1 MELTGFFALFEEN
14 VMKQRVI
21 LSGIR
26 PTGILH
32 LGNLLGAMRH
42 FVELAKDPK
51 NFCMYFIANQHAQT
65 TGMDPV
71 SAAEMQKE
79 LLGIVLDF
87 MACGLDPNSDNVL
100 LYAQSSIPETS
111 ELAWMLSCVATVS
124 ELMGMHHFA
133 EKREALKTGSDTA
146 STGLLTYPVLM
157 AADILGPNAHLVP
170 VGADQ
175 HEHVE
180 LARSLARRFNNR
192 FGVEHF
198 RIPEL
203 LEGPGI
209 RVPGLKG
216 QGKMGK
222 SEPKGTLS
230 LHDSPDLI
238 RTKIKKAD
246 KRLPDNLSTG
256 EKSIEPRIEDQPGIP
271 EKCRVYLLH
280 ALACNSAAEEMEIQF
295 GCRRGTLR
303 CGDCKHM
310 LANRIVDM
318 LTPIQERRR
327 ELNAQGG
334 EKLALE
340 ILHEHGKRARAIIAP
355 NVQAIKELTGI
366 PTY

>member
-1 MELTGFFALFEEN
+1 MER
-14 VMKQRVI
+14 KII

-32 LGNLLGAMRH
+32 LGNYLGAIRY
-42 FVELAKDPK
+42 FVELAQDP
-51 NFCMYFIANQHAQT
+51 NHFCMFFIANQHGQT
-65 TGMDPV
+65 TGMDPA
-71 SAAEMQKE
+71 SATEMQKE

-87 MACGLDPNSDNVL
+87 IACGLDPNADNVL
-100 LYAQSSIPETS
+100 LYAQSSVPETS
-111 ELAWMLSCVATVS
+111 ELAWILSCVATVS
-124 ELMGMHHFA
+124 ELMSMHHFA

-180 LARSLARRFNNR
+180 LTRSLARRFNNR

-198 RIPEL
+198 RVPEL
-203 LEGPGI
+203 LEGSGI

-230 LHDSPDLI
+230 LHDDPDLI
-238 RTKIKKAD
+238 REKIKKAD
-246 KRLPDNLSTG
+246 KRLPDNLATG
-256 EKSIEPRIEDQPGIP
+256 KKSVEPRIEDQPGTP
-271 EKCRVYLLH
+271 EDCRVYQLH
-280 ALACNSAAEEMEIQF
+280 ALACKSAAEEMEIQS
-295 GCRRGTLR
+295 GCKAGTLR
-303 CGDCKHM
+303 CGDCKHL

-318 LTPIQERRR
+318 LAPIQARRR
-327 ELNAQGG
+327 ELDTHGG

-355 NVQAIKELTGI
+355 KVQATKDLTGI